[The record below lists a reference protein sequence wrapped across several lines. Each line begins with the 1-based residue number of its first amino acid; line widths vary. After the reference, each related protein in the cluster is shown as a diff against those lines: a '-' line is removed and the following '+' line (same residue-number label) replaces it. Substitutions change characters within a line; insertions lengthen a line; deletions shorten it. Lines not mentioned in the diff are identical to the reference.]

1 VTAGDS
7 GAPNG
12 FVIEWMTAADFIAN
26 GNQWPDNP
34 AEICQAS
41 FPNSLPPN
49 QTVEV
54 VIGDDRLFDSF
65 GVRSDCSGDPL
76 LCDTAYVFRCRVNE
90 ADSCDPSPWSNTI
103 ACATLPCNPGQN
115 CTYTQGYWKTHSDV
129 WPLQSLTLGAVS
141 YNQSQL
147 LQILNRPAQGNG
159 LVILAHQLIAAKL
172 NIANGADPAAVQ
184 QSVIDADSMIGG
196 LIVPPIGNGYL
207 SPSQTSE
214 LTETLTEYNEGTI
227 GPGHCND

>member
-1 VTAGDS
+1 
-7 GAPNG
+7 
-12 FVIEWMTAADFIAN
+12 MTLADFIAN
-26 GNQWPDNP
+26 GNQWPDDP
-34 AEICQAS
+34 SEFCQAS
-41 FPNSLPPN
+41 FANSLAPN
-49 QTVEV
+49 QTMAV

-76 LCDTAYVFRCRVNE
+76 PCDTAYVFRCRVNE
-90 ADSCDPSPWSNTI
+90 TDSCSASPWGNTI
-103 ACATLPCNPGQN
+103 TCATLPCSPGQN
-115 CTYTQGYWKTHSDV
+115 CTYTQGYWKNHSDV

-141 YNQSQL
+141 YSESQL

-172 NIANGADPAAVQ
+172 NIANGADPTAVQ
-184 QSVIDADSMIGG
+184 QFVINADNMVGG

-214 LTETLTEYNEGTI
+214 LTDTLTEYNEGTI